1 MFTVTQYYL
10 KKIHPS
16 NSILSIY
23 QKRSCLQVKLFQYNN
38 NTNKAGSL
46 I

>member
-10 KKIHPS
+10 KKIHLS

-23 QKRSCLQVKLFQYNN
+23 RKRSCLRMMLFQYNN
-38 NTNKAGSL
+38 DTNKAGSL